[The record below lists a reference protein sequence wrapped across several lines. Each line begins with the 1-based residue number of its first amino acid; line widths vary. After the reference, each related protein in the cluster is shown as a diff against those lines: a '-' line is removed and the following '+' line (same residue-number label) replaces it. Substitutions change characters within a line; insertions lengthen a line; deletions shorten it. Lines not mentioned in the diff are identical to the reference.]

1 MSLVKGSK
9 RWKRPK
15 MILRTEVLEEWIDQS
30 PLSKEELAELL
41 DIHTNSLQ
49 RYLNGSRNPSVFMQR
64 RLSETT
70 KIKIKDLFKQV

>member
-1 MSLVKGSK
+1 MGIVKGSK

-15 MILRTEVLEEWIDQS
+15 MVLRTEMLEEWIEQS

-49 RYLNGSRNPSVFMQR
+49 RYLNGSRNPTVFMQR
-64 RLSETT
+64 KLSETT
-70 KIKIKDLFKQV
+70 KIKIKDLFEQV

>member
-1 MSLVKGSK
+1 MSLVKGFQ

-15 MILRTEVLEEWIDQS
+15 MILKTEVLEEWIEQS

-49 RYLNGSRNPSVFMQR
+49 RYLNGSRNPTVFMQR
-64 RLSETT
+64 KLSETT
-70 KIKIKDLFKQV
+70 KIKIKDLFEQV